1 MVASIKDH
9 KSATNPASHIKTSR
23 LELVPQSMAF
33 LKTTHAYAGD
43 RENMRFM
50 LHLPNDSEEAT
61 QEFLDVAEKE
71 WKKVKPAFF
80 EFAILKD
87 GKHIGGVSVH
97 LDKSRTS
104 GELGWAFLKL
114 HREMAMRWKRQRHLW
129 YGQ

>member
-1 MVASIKDH
+1 MVASIKNH
-9 KSATNPASHIKTSR
+9 KSATNPAPHIKTPR
-23 LELVPQSMAF
+23 LELIPQSMAF

-50 LHLPNDSEEAT
+50 LHLPNDSVEAT
-61 QEFLDVAEKE
+61 QEFLEAAEKE

-97 LDKSRTS
+97 LDKSRTN
-104 GELGWAFLKL
+104 GELGWCLSKTA
-114 HREMAMRWKRQRHLW
+114 Q
-129 YGQ
+129 